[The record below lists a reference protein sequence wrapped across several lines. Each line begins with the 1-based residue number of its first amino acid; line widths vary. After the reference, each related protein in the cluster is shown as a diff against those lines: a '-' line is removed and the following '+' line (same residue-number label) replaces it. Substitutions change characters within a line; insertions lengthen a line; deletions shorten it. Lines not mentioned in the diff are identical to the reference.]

1 MFRSLIVLAEI
12 ALLITVLQTP
22 FAQYLFK
29 DIQDTLSDW
38 LVALA
43 EIPEKR
49 ELSSIRHDANSQLSA
64 LRPFQLDYLNEI
76 TQSRTSLSH
85 FHLQYCKGKEI
96 NPYINGPHLHRFCS
110 VIQKSTLLDLHT

>member
-29 DIQDTLSDW
+29 DIQDTVSDW
-38 LVALA
+38 LVTLS
-43 EIPEKR
+43 ELPEKR
-49 ELSSIRHDANSQLSA
+49 ALTSIRNDATHQLSS
-64 LRPFQLDYLNEI
+64 LRPFQQDYLYEI
-76 TQSRTSLSH
+76 TESRTSLSH

-96 NPYINGPHLHRFCS
+96 NPFINGQNLYQFCS
-110 VIQKSTLLDLHT
+110 VIQKSTLLDVPS